1 MDEILE
7 LAACAS
13 NCKFD
18 SSAPMY
24 ICSFYQATDTDDGKY
39 AKVNRQFLL
48 FLHLK
53 CIREEVKR

>member
-18 SSAPMY
+18 SSAPCIY
-24 ICSFYQATDTDDGKY
+24 SFYQATDTDDGKY

-53 CIREEVKR
+53 CIREEVKI

>member
-1 MDEILE
+1 MQVIANSL
-7 LAACAS
+7 LV
-13 NCKFD
+13 
-18 SSAPMY
+18 P
-24 ICSFYQATDTDDGKY
+24 ICIYSFYQATDTDDGKY